1 MEDDKPPSKIMVVRS
16 GCGAS
21 GRPDNIQ
28 FWIALEKLVLRRK
41 SSLQCCMDTRRTYT
55 RNDGAMVCHIIC
67 SFKAAILALAGATVA
82 PAAGRPKGFCWV
94 THTKKTLKQHQM
106 AKTHRKSKRTHK
118 SNEFGFLQWQICWV
132 FDLSNCAQTPPF
144 RHLPQAL
151 QHDFLGLISSLACMS
166 TFRCVACGQKRLL
179 RNLPPHLTQANA

>member
-132 FDLSNCAQTPPF
+132 F
-144 RHLPQAL
+144 
-151 QHDFLGLISSLACMS
+151 LISQIAPRRLRFATCRRPCNMISWVWFHHLHVCLLFGVSLAARSDCS
-166 TFRCVACGQKRLL
+166 ATCL
-179 RNLPPHLTQANA
+179 RT